1 MGAFNARSIAS
12 EKDLEAIA
20 DLFNTCETVEQHEAG
35 TSVSEL
41 RHRFNYPLLAPRNYL
56 DFRRWLTHI

>member
-41 RHRFNYPLLAPRNYL
+41 RHRFNYPLLL
-56 DFRRWLTHI
+56 